1 METLILRLHTSDV
14 NACIPGFGEDA
25 DLPSSDAMFAKPP
38 VKPLEVEEYNNMRAR
53 SRNDGLDLDHLPSR
67 KALEW
72 HVKNT
77 FTDISYVEF
86 RALMLQAICIAIPS
100 SVHQKYSETYGG
112 RNTTERQKIDSADL
126 KAAVNRNFDAI
137 KVGLREQGYEEIEV
151 EAARQQLHESNI
163 KQGWYK

>member
-1 METLILRLHTSDV
+1 MPNQETFFRVSLGPTTLPIALDLPIIYPGDTADPVELQTETLPSADPSDV
-14 NACIPGFGEDA
+14 NASIPGFGEDA

-38 VKPLEVEEYNNMRAR
+38 IKSLEVEKYNNMRAR

-77 FTDISYVEF
+77 FTDVSYVEF

-112 RNTTERQKIDSADL
+112 RNTTEHQRFVPAG
-126 KAAVNRNFDAI
+126 R
-137 KVGLREQGYEEIEV
+137 
-151 EAARQQLHESNI
+151 
-163 KQGWYK
+163 